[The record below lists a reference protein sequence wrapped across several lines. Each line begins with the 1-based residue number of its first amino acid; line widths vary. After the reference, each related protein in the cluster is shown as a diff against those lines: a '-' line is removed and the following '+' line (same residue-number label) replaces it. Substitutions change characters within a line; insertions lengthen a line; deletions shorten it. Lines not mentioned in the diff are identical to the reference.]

1 MSDQPDAE
9 MEQKVLLCIRCEEET
24 TLLTSYSSG
33 RNAMRRICSSCSAT
47 DRCLSR
53 MSAKPKDKGNE
64 SEDQRKA
71 RKTAEELKASVNK
84 MSNSERVSW
93 YRQEKRKRLSETK
106 RSKRTFSTAVGSL
119 EETRG
124 HENKDADLTKYMTM
138 RDWCAREMSLKLY
151 ATFEDAQRGFEEACC
166 KADAQTKTIN
176 GEVCLKENAG
186 GLEEVAS
193 IHGVTGAVRQR
204 ADLGDGDQLD
214 GFYEELEPRLKRAR
228 AKLDLERTMAAEDGG
243 AERKYVPAVAVRKDL
258 EAEQQ
263 LQEKRSTEF
272 TEMAAQIK
280 ERNEA
285 KKKEQK
291 EKASQQT
298 PSLSLAKL
306 SMANAITKA
315 GASMHEVLKRQTQ
328 TLESLAKE
336 MATVLAQEDSASKTD
351 GDRLRAEVGEAV
363 ARLEQ
368 KMKEDIE
375 MWTAKSKE
383 SSHTG
388 ESLTQLEKDLAASM
402 REWHLNVEELKQVK
416 KHMKNLREHVNE
428 CKKEHRKKGKLAK
441 KQAIKPSGKKAGTAP
456 LPPTAE
462 THPLLDKLRAAL
474 MEEDLGDKSWGFSSD
489 ALDLAKLPVK
499 TPAAT
504 FSALTE
510 CCLKHEYYKQQKEW
524 VAEVRA
530 RNLQKYSCALV
541 TRDGVSRHL
550 MSMAEKCLDESCR
563 PVPKPTN
570 GDLAELWQMYF
581 YQCET
586 GGARVSCATDWGLPD
601 FRLTLEGTEIFMGY
615 EVKSA
620 VTSQELL
627 GHLEKMTGK
636 EFLQHVSRQ
645 GWVIQQEAGQGCILP
660 AGHVFLQINSGSCD
674 VHGARFHILSEAHL
688 RTAAAFLEKQVAADK
703 ALETKRTGS
712 LLKWIRER

>member
-1 MSDQPDAE
+1 
-9 MEQKVLLCIRCEEET
+9 
-24 TLLTSYSSG
+24 
-33 RNAMRRICSSCSAT
+33 
-47 DRCLSR
+47 

-441 KQAIKPSGKKAGTAP
+441 KQ
-456 LPPTAE
+456 
-462 THPLLDKLRAAL
+462 
-474 MEEDLGDKSWGFSSD
+474 
-489 ALDLAKLPVK
+489 LPVK

-601 FRLTLEGTEIFMGY
+601 FRLTLEGT
-615 EVKSA
+615 
-620 VTSQELL
+620 
-627 GHLEKMTGK
+627 
-636 EFLQHVSRQ
+636 
-645 GWVIQQEAGQGCILP
+645 
-660 AGHVFLQINSGSCD
+660 
-674 VHGARFHILSEAHL
+674 
-688 RTAAAFLEKQVAADK
+688 
-703 ALETKRTGS
+703 
-712 LLKWIRER
+712 